1 MYIRF
6 EQDSLCFMPSLSWT
20 APERSLDLIMR
31 PSGTSSTRNSVL
43 EDHLAI
49 IYRRKGMKHFKK
61 IDLYVDLPM
70 LKLQDL
76 GTTCKKWLN
85 KGVDEVIILRGL

>member
-1 MYIRF
+1 
-6 EQDSLCFMPSLSWT
+6 
-20 APERSLDLIMR
+20 MR

-49 IYRRKGMKHFKK
+49 IYRKKGMKHFKK

-85 KGVDEVIILRGL
+85 KGVDEVNIHSYRVLWRYSRARLYGPRM